1 MVTAVIIVSAIRED
15 TKEVDKSGLRNKLP
29 KSRSFKAQ
37 KNNVLFYIFIV
48 IKILSLFRERTT
60 PNWDLC
66 NYISLR
72 YLQTVFVS

>member
-1 MVTAVIIVSAIRED
+1 MVTAVITISAIKED
-15 TKEVDKSGLRNKLP
+15 TKEVDKSGLRKKLT

-48 IKILSLFRERTT
+48 IKFSSLFRERTT

-66 NYISLR
+66 IDISLR